1 MRAGRKGKE
10 RKFGL
15 ANKGAMGVW
24 EMKGKNYKKNEIKMK
39 WNLCNKIN
47 TLNLK
52 GNERQQ
58 KRKCLRF
65 KAE

>member
-1 MRAGRKGKE
+1 MRVGRKGKE

-15 ANKGAMGVW
+15 VNKGEMGVW

-47 TLNLK
+47 ILNLK
-52 GNERQQ
+52 GNER
-58 KRKCLRF
+58 
-65 KAE
+65 